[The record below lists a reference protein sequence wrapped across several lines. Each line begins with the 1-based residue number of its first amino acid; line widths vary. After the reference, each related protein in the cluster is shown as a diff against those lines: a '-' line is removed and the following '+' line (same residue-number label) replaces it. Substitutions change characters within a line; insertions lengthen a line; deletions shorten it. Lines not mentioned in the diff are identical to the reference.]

1 MSRFSTW
8 IRSIARSR
16 TTPRT
21 PRALP
26 LAEAGFPV
34 VCCWSA
40 KAGCTTVL
48 KWFLA
53 HVGRLDEAVRHNR
66 WVHAYRQERLCLQ
79 PGYEALCR
87 QALASSDVRVIKVV
101 RDPAER
107 AVSAYLHYL
116 RVQPTAWPGAI
127 MLESWKQ
134 ERGLGGQPGCSF
146 VQFLYFTS
154 DLERTR
160 PSAEPHVGPQ
170 FDPDQDSHVDVTIPL
185 EQLAAGL
192 AETEQACG
200 LPHVPIAALSES
212 DHHNRPTAGH
222 SWPSDA
228 ARFPATGQTLVD
240 LGVPPARLLLDDT
253 TLPLIATLYACDYR
267 AYARHYRPPR

>member
-1 MSRFSTW
+1 MSRFSAW

-16 TTPRT
+16 TLPRT
-21 PRALP
+21 PRELP

-40 KAGCTTVL
+40 KAGCTTIL

-53 HVGRLDEAVRHNR
+53 HVGRLDEALRHHH
-66 WVHAYRQERLCLQ
+66 WVHVYRQERLCLQ
-79 PGYEALCR
+79 PGYEALC
-87 QALASSDVRVIKVV
+87 QKALASSDVRVIKVV

-116 RVQPTAWPGAI
+116 RVEPEAWLGASMI
-127 MLESWKQ
+127 ADWKRRQRLHSQ
-134 ERGLGGQPGCSF
+134 EGYSF
-146 VQFLYFTS
+146 VQFLNYVR
-154 DLERTR
+154 DLGR
-160 PSAEPHVGPQ
+160 AGMLIDPHVMPQ
-170 FDPDQDSHVDVTIPL
+170 HDPEQDPAVDVVIPL

-200 LPHVPIAALSES
+200 LPHVSIAALSKS

-253 TLPLIATLYACDYR
+253 TLPLIAKLYACDYR
-267 AYARHYRPPR
+267 AYARYYRPPR